1 MNDLTTKFGSLIETF
16 HFEDFSLEVII
27 VLGLGCT
34 GLLLLLLKLSF
45 LSMKKADARANA
57 AFEREDND

>member
-1 MNDLTTKFGSLIETF
+1 MNDLTAQFGTLIENF
-16 HFEDFSLEVII
+16 RFEDFSLEVII

-34 GLLLLLLKLSF
+34 ALLLVLLKLSF

-57 AFEREDND
+57 AFESEDTD